1 VVGTSTLP
9 RVAHLTKNFT
19 SESPLSPAVREAIS
33 AAFEQGW
40 ADPKK
45 QSQAAGRSA
54 ILAES
59 AKEEIAS
66 HLFTT
71 PSNLEVV
78 GEPSMA
84 HFIALSGFTRDGSHL
99 LTSTIDLGKIRAIA
113 RAHKGEVTEIGVD
126 HLGQLIRTGL
136 RLSNHSLFSLQ
147 ATNGETGISQD
158 IGHWRDGAGHV
169 VVDATKSLPV
179 ADYVTG
185 FAATTFDAMTWGGP
199 TGLGFIAISDAK
211 NFRYPLPRIAP
222 IRVPGSYSLPL
233 LIGSAVALSEN
244 VAQTKRLIALR
255 NYLFRSLQNISGL
268 TVIGESEVQQSQ
280 YLSAVIDDIS
290 AEELLRTLLTRDIA
304 IDAGS
309 ACNPE
314 DLAPS
319 HVIASMGF
327 PTTGHIRFTI
337 HPHHSEADVDEL
349 VRNLSEVLV
358 SLRR

>member
-1 VVGTSTLP
+1 MVGTSTLP
-9 RVAHLTKNFT
+9 RVAHLTKNYT
-19 SESPLSPAVREAIS
+19 SERPLSPAVREAIS

-45 QSQAAGRSA
+45 QSQAAGRAA
-54 ILAES
+54 ILVES

-66 HLFTT
+66 HLHTT
-71 PSNLEVV
+71 PANLEVL

-84 HFIALSGFTRDGSHL
+84 HFISIKGFAREGSHL

-113 RAHKGEVTEIGVD
+113 RAHNGEVTEIGVD
-126 HLGQLIRTGL
+126 HLGQMIRSGL
-136 RLSNHSLFSLQ
+136 RLSNQSLFSLQ

-158 IGHWRDGAGHV
+158 LDHWRDGAGRII
-169 VVDATKSLPV
+169 VDATKALPIS
-179 ADYVTG
+179 DYVSG
-185 FAATTFDAMTWGGP
+185 FSATTFDGATWGGP
-199 TGLGFIAISDAK
+199 TGIGFIAITDGK
-211 NFRYPLPRIAP
+211 NFRYPLPHIAP

-244 VAQTKRLIALR
+244 LAHATHIVELR
-255 NYLFRSLQNISGL
+255 NYLFRSLPKIGGL
-268 TVIGESEVQQSQ
+268 TVIGEGEVKESQ

-290 AEELLRTLLTRDIA
+290 AEELLRTLLTRDIS

-309 ACNPE
+309 ACSPE

-327 PTTGHIRFTI
+327 PTAGHIRFTI
-337 HPHHSEADVDEL
+337 HPDHTEADIDSL
-349 VRNLSEVLV
+349 VQNLSEVLET
-358 SLRR
+358 LRR